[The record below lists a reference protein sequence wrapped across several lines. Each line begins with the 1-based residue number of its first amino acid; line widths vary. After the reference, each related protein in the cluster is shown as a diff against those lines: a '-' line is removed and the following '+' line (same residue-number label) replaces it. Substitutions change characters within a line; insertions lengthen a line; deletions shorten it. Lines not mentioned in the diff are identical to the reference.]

1 MPEVLSQNEVDALL
15 SAVSEV
21 GVDLTSENQA
31 ATGGREVSVYDFKR
45 PERVSKDQMRALE
58 THHEVMARNLAA
70 TLSGFLRTIVDCKLT
85 TVEQLTYS
93 EFIMSLPNPTCF
105 NVLTAE
111 PLEGKLVLEI
121 NPSIVY
127 PIIDKLLGG
136 LASTSSVLEREMTD
150 IESKLFARINERIL
164 AHLRDIWAPIMKM
177 NFAIAQTES
186 NPQLLPIVAPN
197 EVVVLISFEIR
208 MGEVSGMM
216 NLCVPYP
223 VIEPVM
229 GTFSTVQSW
238 YSQRR
243 KGQEIAEAEDY
254 MKASLRSAVLEST
267 CFLAETEISVR
278 ELLELSCGQVLV
290 TQKGFNSQLL
300 MTVAGKPKFLGTAGM
315 FRGKRAF
322 RISRPANAEDR
333 V

>member
-21 GVDLTSENQA
+21 SADLSVESDKGPA
-31 ATGGREVSVYDFKR
+31 KEISVYDFKR
-45 PERVSKDQMRALE
+45 PERVSKDHMRALE

-70 TLSGFLRTIVDCKLT
+70 TLSGHLRTIVDCKLT

-105 NVLTAE
+105 NVMTAE
-111 PLEGKLVLEI
+111 PLEGKSVLEI
-121 NPSIVY
+121 NPSMVF

-136 LASTSSVLEREMTD
+136 QAGPGSVPDREMTD
-150 IESKLFARINERIL
+150 IERKLFARITDRIL
-164 AHLRDIWAPIMKM
+164 THLRETWNPIKKLD
-177 NFAIAQTES
+177 FAIVQTES

-208 MGEVSGMM
+208 MGEASGMM

-229 GTFSTVQSW
+229 GAFSTVQSW
-238 YSQRR
+238 YSQTR
-243 KGQEIAEAEDY
+243 KSQEVREAEVY
-254 MKASLRSAVLEST
+254 IQTSMKNAVLDVT
-267 CFLAETEISVR
+267 AYLAETDLSVR
-278 ELLELSCGQVLV
+278 QVLELTVGQVLV
-290 TQKGFNSQLL
+290 TEKAVNAPLSL
-300 MTVAGKPKFLGTAGM
+300 TVAGKSKFVGRPGSY
-315 FRGKRAF
+315 RGKRAF
-322 RISRPANAEDR
+322 QILRPANPEEKF
-333 V
+333 

>member
-21 GVDLTSENQA
+21 SMDLSSEVDQGPA
-31 ATGGREVSVYDFKR
+31 REVSVYDFKR

-70 TLSGFLRTIVDCKLT
+70 TLSGYLRTIVDCKLT

-121 NPSIVY
+121 NPSIVF
-127 PIIDKLLGG
+127 PIVDKLLGG
-136 LASTSSVLEREMTD
+136 EAGTGSVLEREMTD
-150 IESKLFARINERIL
+150 IESNLFGRINERIL
-164 AHLRDIWAPIMKM
+164 VHLCETWAPIKTL

-197 EVVVLISFEIR
+197 EVVVLISFEVR

-216 NLCVPYP
+216 NMCIPYP

-229 GTFSTVQSW
+229 SAFSTVQSW

-243 KGQEIAEAEDY
+243 KGGEISEARDY
-254 MKASLRSAVLEST
+254 VKSSLKTAVLEVT
-267 CFLAETEISVR
+267 GYLAETEISVR
-278 ELLELSCGQVLV
+278 ELLELSVGQVLV
-290 TQKGFNSQLL
+290 TDKPVSDPLTL
-300 MTVAGKPKFLGTAGM
+300 TVSGKPKFLGRAGTY
-315 FRGKRAF
+315 RGKKAF
-322 RISRPANAEDR
+322 QISRPARPEDKR
-333 V
+333 

>member
-21 GVDLTSENQA
+21 SVDVSAEA
-31 ATGGREVSVYDFKR
+31 DKGPAREISVYDFKR

-70 TLSGFLRTIVDCKLT
+70 TLSGHLRTIVDCKLT

-105 NVLTAE
+105 NVMTAE
-111 PLEGKLVLEI
+111 PLEGKSILEI
-121 NPSIVY
+121 NPSIVF

-136 LASTSSVLEREMTD
+136 LAGPGSVPDREMTD
-150 IESKLFARINERIL
+150 IERKLFARITDRIL
-164 AHLRDIWAPIMKM
+164 THLRETWNPIKKLD
-177 NFAIAQTES
+177 FAIVQTES

-197 EVVVLISFEIR
+197 EVVVLISFEVR
-208 MGEVSGMM
+208 MGEASGMM

-229 GTFSTVQSW
+229 GAFSTVQSW
-238 YSQRR
+238 YSQTR
-243 KGQEIAEAEDY
+243 KSQEVREAEDY
-254 MKASLRSAVLEST
+254 LQTSMKNAVLEVIT
-267 CFLAETEISVR
+267 YLAATDISVKQ
-278 ELLELSCGQVLV
+278 LLELSVGQVLV
-290 TQKGFNSQLL
+290 TEKSLNQPLL
-300 MTVAGKPKFLGTAGM
+300 LTVSGKPKFLGRTGS

-322 RISRPANAEDR
+322 QISRATRSEEK

>member
-21 GVDLTSENQA
+21 SMDLASEADQSTA
-31 ATGGREVSVYDFKR
+31 PEVSIYDFKR

-70 TLSGFLRTIVDCKLT
+70 TLSGYLRSIADCKLT

-105 NVLTAE
+105 NVLTAP

-121 NPSIVY
+121 NPSIVF

-136 LASTSSVLEREMTD
+136 QARPESVLDREMTD
-150 IESKLFARINERIL
+150 IESKLFGRITDRIL
-164 AHLRDIWAPIMKM
+164 AHLRETWAPIQRMD
-177 NFAIAQTES
+177 FAIIQTES

-197 EVVVLISFEIR
+197 EVVVLISFEVR
-208 MGEVSGMM
+208 MDDVAGMM
-216 NLCVPYP
+216 NLCIPYP

-229 GTFSTVQSW
+229 STFSTVQSW
-238 YSQRR
+238 YSQPR
-243 KGQEIAEAEDY
+243 KGQEAADAEAHL
-254 MKASLRSAVLEST
+254 KASLRTTSLDVAAY
-267 CFLAETEISVR
+267 LAETELSVR
-278 ELLELSCGQVLV
+278 DLLELSPGQVLV
-290 TQKGFNSQLL
+290 TDKPADSPLL
-300 MTVAGKPKFLGTAGM
+300 LTVAGKPKFLGRAGTY
-315 FRGKRAF
+315 RGKKAF
-322 RISRPANAEDR
+322 QITRPASAEDR
-333 V
+333 L